1 MQLNSSNERNL
12 LKIVQ
17 SHPKESFLANKLFSA
32 FFPKAVNRYNK
43 ALSLMCITSSACALK
58 LSQLSPLRQKC
69 CWNGAPHPPGLGL
82 TAQRGLVLT
91 PAHQPM
97 PKTRHR
103 GQRTSCGVLLH
114 YPFSKLLPDKEA
126 LVRGKPKQHFWP
138 RELYV
143 TVPSEQTISNSC

>member
-1 MQLNSSNERNL
+1 
-12 LKIVQ
+12 
-17 SHPKESFLANKLFSA
+17 
-32 FFPKAVNRYNK
+32 
-43 ALSLMCITSSACALK
+43 MCITSSACALK

-143 TVPSEQTISNSC
+143 TVPSEQTISNSCWEKPVLQQGRRQSLRGDPWFSSAHWDDVLPLQYSGAH